1 MYRAEGNLWN
11 ARGKRCC
18 KALQCSFSPLT
29 PSGLSV
35 AGFSTCSEHFGC
47 QMPLKD
53 NIFSLTVWKTRV
65 VLWIGAIL
73 VGLLAAFFA
82 WAADGVEG
90 YRVFAFDKLPWLPLA
105 VTPLGLMAAVW
116 ITRHWAPGARG
127 SGIPQAIAALQN
139 PDDSYRLKLL
149 SWPIVFWKLVL
160 TLLGLLCGASI
171 GREGPTV
178 HIGAAIMFR
187 LGRLARFPHHLLERG
202 LILAGGAAGISAAFN
217 TPIAGIMF
225 AIEEMARSFEERSSG
240 AVITAVV
247 LAGVIAIAIHGN
259 YTYFGNAST
268 PFNDATDWYAV
279 IVCGICGG
287 LAGGLFS
294 EALIQGSRRLVPLI
308 KRAPLRFAFVTGLLI
323 ALLGIVTDGATFG
336 TGYHHAKDIVASGE
350 SNVFFPLLKLLA
362 TWLSYFTG
370 IPGGI
375 FAPTLATGAGL
386 GADLALLMP
395 DTTVTTVVLLGMV
408 AYFTGVVQT
417 PITAAVIVMEMTANQ
432 KMVLPIL
439 ATAFLAFAISKLI
452 CRTSVYWALAE
463 DLLVKYEERKQSGEQ
478 TDETD
483 DAAPETRPG
492 NRPDNNGP
500 R

>member
-1 MYRAEGNLWN
+1 MAAGNAAGN
-11 ARGKRCC
+11 RCC
-18 KALQCSFSPLT
+18 KALQYDAFSPAAA
-29 PSGLSV
+29 P
-35 AGFSTCSEHFGC
+35 AGPYATLKRR
-47 QMPLKD
+47 MPLKD
-53 NIFSLTVWKTRV
+53 KIFSLTVWKTRV

-82 WAADGVEG
+82 WSADGVE
-90 YRVFAFDKLPWLPLA
+90 AFRDGLFERFRWLPL
-105 VTPLGLMAAVW
+105 VLTPFGLMVAVW

-127 SGIPQAIAALQN
+127 SGIPQAVAALQN
-139 PDDSYRLKLL
+139 PDDSYRLRLLSFPIVIWKLL
-149 SWPIVFWKLVL
+149 L
-160 TLLGLLCGASI
+160 TLVGLLCGASI

-259 YTYFGNAST
+259 YTYFGHVST
-268 PFNDATDWYAV
+268 PFNNPADWYAV
-279 IVCGICGG
+279 FMCGVVGG

-294 EALIQGSRRLVPLI
+294 ETLIQGSRRLVPLI
-308 KRAPLRFAFVTGLLI
+308 KRAPLRFAFVSGLLI
-323 ALLGIVTDGATFG
+323 AVIGLLTDGATFG
-336 TGYHHAKDIVASGE
+336 TGYHHASEIVTGSGE
-350 SNVFFPLLKLLA
+350 SQLLFPLLKLVT

-375 FAPTLATGAGL
+375 FAPTLATGAGF

-395 DTTVTTVVLLGMV
+395 DAEVTTVVLLGMV

-432 KMVLPIL
+432 QMVLPIL
-439 ATAFLAFAISKLI
+439 ATAFLAVAVSKLV
-452 CRTSVYWALAE
+452 CRNSVYWALAE
-463 DLLVKYEERKQSGEQ
+463 DLLVKYEERKQSEG
-478 TDETD
+478 DETGD
-483 DAAPETRPG
+483 PELVDARGEERGDNP
-492 NRPDNNGP
+492 PDSRNE
-500 R
+500 